1 MILHQMTRQTTFGSS
16 PAFGAHPFQR
26 LPLRPDASGTV
37 LMLRAT
43 STFLFS
49 CYAVILSLYESIVNP
64 GSSKHRQNLPPPRYF
79 TALSVPKVP
88 ASEHEPNTLTVTC
101 STRSASS
108 SGCSGSTCPVR
119 ITPASSRHSKIAL
132 SSSRSIIP

>member
-49 CYAVILSLYESIVNP
+49 CYVVILSLYESIVNP
-64 GSSKHRQNLPPPRYF
+64 GSSKHRQNLPPPRILRHF
-79 TALSVPKVP
+79 RFQKCLPLNINQTHSHSHVRPGPPAPPDALE
-88 ASEHEPNTLTVTC
+88 A
-101 STRSASS
+101 
-108 SGCSGSTCPVR
+108 PVR
-119 ITPASSRHSKIAL
+119 SESHRLHPDTLKSP
-132 SSSRSIIP
+132 